1 MSAGAALGAEMAA
14 RIDVSTVETPCFVT
28 DLGALEDN
36 LRIMEMIQQRAGCK
50 ILLALKGFAQ
60 WSTFPLVRKYL
71 VGATS
76 SSVAEARLAR
86 EELGGEVHAYAP
98 AYSEAEMTEL
108 VTLADHIVLNSPGQ
122 WRRLRPIIEAARA
135 KGRAEGRT
143 LSCGLRCNPEHRE
156 VATELYDPAAPHSRL
171 GTTRKNLH
179 REDLEGLDGLHFHT
193 LCELGSDALERTLA
207 AFEAKFGDLIPGM
220 KWVNFGGG
228 HHVTRPGYDHERL
241 IRLVQEFRQ
250 RWGVT
255 VYLEPG
261 EAVALGTGVLVAA
274 VQDVFENGMP
284 LAILDTS
291 ATAHMPDV
299 LEMPYRPM
307 ILGGAEPGV
316 HPYTYRL
323 GGLTCLAGDV
333 IGDYS
338 FAKPLEIG
346 DKLVFLDMAH
356 YTMVKTTTF
365 NGVRLPSIAT
375 HDPETGVIDVKRRFS
390 YRDYRDRLS

>member
-1 MSAGAALGAEMAA
+1 VSAGAALGAEQAA
-14 RIDVSTVETPCFVT
+14 RIDVSTVETPCFIT
-28 DLGALEDN
+28 DLGALEHN
-36 LRIMEMIQQRAGCK
+36 LRTMAMIQQRAGCK

-122 WRRLRPIIEAARA
+122 WRRLRPIIESARRGA
-135 KGRAEGRT
+135 RGV
-143 LSCGLRCNPEHRE
+143 SCGLRVNPEHRE
-156 VATELYDPAAPHSRL
+156 VEVALYDPAAPHSRL
-171 GTTRKNLH
+171 GTTRANL
-179 REDLEGLDGLHFHT
+179 RAEDLQGLDGLHFHT
-193 LCELGSDALERTLA
+193 LCELGADALERTLT
-207 AFEAKFGDLIPGM
+207 AFEAKFGEFLPGLS
-220 KWVNFGGG
+220 WVNFGGG
-228 HHVTRPGYDHERL
+228 HHITRPGYDHERL
-241 IRLVQEFRQ
+241 IRVITEFRK
-250 RWGVT
+250 RWGVE

-261 EAVALGTGVLVAA
+261 EAVALGTGILVAQ
-274 VQDVFENGMP
+274 VMDVFENGVP
-284 LAILDTS
+284 IAILDTS

-299 LEMPYRPM
+299 LEMPYRPT
-307 ILGGAEPGV
+307 ILGADHPGV
-316 HPYTYRL
+316 HPHTYRL

-338 FAKPLEIG
+338 FPRPLQLG
-346 DKLVFLDMAH
+346 DRLVFLDMAH

-375 HDPETGVIDVKRRFS
+375 HDPERGVITVSRRFG
-390 YRDYRDRLS
+390 YQDYRDRLS

>member
-1 MSAGAALGAEMAA
+1 MSAGASLGAEMAA
-14 RIDVSTVETPCFVT
+14 KIDVSQLETPCFVT
-28 DLGALEDN
+28 DLGALEAN
-36 LRIMEMIQQRAGCK
+36 LRIMEMIQQRSGAK

-98 AYSEAEMTEL
+98 AYTEAEMSEL
-108 VTLADHIVLNSPGQ
+108 VTLADHIVLNSPNQ
-122 WRRLRPIIEAARA
+122 WRRLRPIIEQA
-135 KGRAEGRT
+135 KRDGRN

-156 VATELYDPAAPHSRL
+156 VATALYDPAGPCSRL
-171 GTTRKNLH
+171 GTTRKNLQ
-179 REDLEGLDGLHFHT
+179 REDLEGLEGLHFHT

-207 AFEAKFGDLIPGM
+207 AFEEKFGEFLPGM

-228 HHVTRPGYDHERL
+228 HHISRPGYDHELL
-241 IRLVQEFRQ
+241 ISLIQRFRE

-261 EAVALGTGVLVAA
+261 EAVALGTGILVAQ
-274 VQDVFENGMP
+274 VQDIFENGMP
-284 LAILDTS
+284 IAILDTS

-307 ILGGAEPGV
+307 IIGGDEPGV
-316 HPYTYRL
+316 QAHTYRL

-375 HDPETGVIDVKRRFS
+375 HEPKTGEIKVVRRFG